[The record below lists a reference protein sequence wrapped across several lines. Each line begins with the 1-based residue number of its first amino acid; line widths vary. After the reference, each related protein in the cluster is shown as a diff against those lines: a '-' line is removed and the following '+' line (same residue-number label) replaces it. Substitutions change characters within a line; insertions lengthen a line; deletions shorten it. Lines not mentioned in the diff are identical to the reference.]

1 MCAYTPATGDIFCFP
16 KAADP
21 DDHKHFI
28 LAIDG
33 DDALIANFSS
43 FGDEKDPT
51 VKVTQ
56 GTFSFI
62 THESCIAF
70 AYCGITP
77 VRQLIDLVADGGR
90 ILPEKLSRTQIATYR
105 KGILQSPETAPY
117 VKTWCRSRKI

>member
-1 MCAYTPATGDIFCFP
+1 MGDIFCFS
-16 KAADP
+16 KAVDP
-21 DDHKHFI
+21 DEHKHFI

-51 VKVTQ
+51 VKVAQ

-62 THESCIAF
+62 RHESCIAY

-90 ILPEKLSRTQIATYR
+90 ILSEKLSPAQITTYR
-105 KGILQSPETAPY
+105 DGILQSPETAPY
-117 VKTWCRSRKI
+117 VKTWLISRRI

>member
-43 FGDEKDPT
+43 FGDEKDPCEN
-51 VKVTQ
+51 VVQIPKNM
-56 GTFSFI
+56 SL
-62 THESCIAF
+62 
-70 AYCGITP
+70 P
-77 VRQLIDLVADGGR
+77 GR
-90 ILPEKLSRTQIATYR
+90 SANSALTSPEKKR
-105 KGILQSPETAPY
+105 P
-117 VKTWCRSRKI
+117 